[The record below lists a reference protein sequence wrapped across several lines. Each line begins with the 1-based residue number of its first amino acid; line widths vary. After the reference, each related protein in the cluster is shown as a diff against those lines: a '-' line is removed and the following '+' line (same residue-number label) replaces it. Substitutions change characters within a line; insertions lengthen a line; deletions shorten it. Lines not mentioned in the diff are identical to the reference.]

1 MNLQEFTNELRH
13 LIAKGKPEEALEKL
27 LNVYRDISGRYHDE
41 VIVISSKF
49 NDIKEEQMA
58 GIIDPD
64 DAQRKFNQVNH
75 SLLQVIENL
84 DNDPAIA
91 RHFGLKVNDDNV
103 PAKKGGLGKM
113 LPWILVGLLLLALA
127 YFILPQFLSG
137 EKAVDVPMEEVA
149 EKGSNTSPQVEEKAK
164 TTHSGNKKERNKV
177 AITDTEK
184 EPNNSRFEPN
194 EIKYNSVVEG
204 SIQGSE
210 DKDCFVFK
218 SSDGFRNVFNLR
230 VENLSD
236 KLRPHIQLFDENRKK
251 VGEQFETTAGAHI
264 DFKLIAN
271 DNETYYILLK
281 NYGRLEAAEPYELRL
296 ELEKYDTDALT
307 EVEPNN
313 SVSEAQSIPIGQDLA
328 GFTPHHKTDD
338 YFLVEP
344 NQTGQLLAKISAVS
358 EKFRPQVFWYDE
370 NKRKLSDAYEITHGA
385 NTQVS
390 VAVTKGEKYYLRV
403 KQYGSGFGD
412 YLINVDYE

>member
-1 MNLQEFTNELRH
+1 MSLQKFTSDLRY

-27 LNVYRDISGRYHDE
+27 LNVYRNLSGKYHDE
-41 VIVISSKF
+41 VIVLSSQF

-64 DAQRKFNQVNH
+64 DAQRKINQVNH

-91 RHFGLKVNDDNV
+91 RHFGVKVKEDDI
-103 PAKKGGLGKM
+103 PQKEGGLGKI
-113 LPWILVGLLLLALA
+113 LPWILVGLLLAALA
-127 YFILPQFLSG
+127 YFVLPQFSGG
-137 EKAVDVPMEEVA
+137 EKTVETSVEEVA
-149 EKGSNTSPQVEEKAK
+149 ENDSNVLPQIEEKTK
-164 TTHSGNKKERNKV
+164 TPVSENRKNRNKV

-194 EIKYNSVVEG
+194 EIQYNSVIEG
-204 SIQGSE
+204 TIQDAE

-218 SSDGFRNVFNLR
+218 SSDGYRNVFNLR

-236 KLRPHIQLFDENRKK
+236 KFRPHIQVFDGNRKK
-251 VGEQFETTAGAHI
+251 IGDQYETTAGAHL
-264 DFKLIAN
+264 DFQLVAN
-271 DNETYYILLK
+271 NSETYYVMLK
-281 NYGRLEAAEPYELRL
+281 NYGRLDAPERYELRL
-296 ELEKYDTDALT
+296 ELEKYDTDALI

-313 SVSEAQSIPIGQDLA
+313 SISEAQSLPIGKDMA
-328 GFTPHHKTDD
+328 GFAPHQKTDD

-344 NQTGQLLAKISAVS
+344 GQSGELMARVSTVS
-358 EKFRPQVFWYDE
+358 EKFRPQVYWYDE
-370 NKRKLSDAYEITHGA
+370 NKRQLSNVYEITHGA
-385 NTQVS
+385 NTEAPVT
-390 VAVTKGEKYYLRV
+390 VTKGKKYYLRI

-412 YLINVDYE
+412 YLINVDYN